1 METDKRMNI
10 FAIVMAILAMIL
22 AGLCFYLW
30 HHKEPPEKIEVA
42 TPEQVKNPYYLTNH
56 FQIPETQAKE
66 TVKIIERAQTGT
78 VKPAAEFKVIADTSK
93 DAAEQVKTRIE
104 KKDETLPKAAIE
116 KSDKTIVAE
125 QPENKEH
132 DVGVYKINLRKDH
145 KVKVGAVYAD
155 DKLYYSLGYQNRRM
169 EYQLFMDG
177 KNIKGGAI
185 TYTVAEW

>member
-1 METDKRMNI
+1 M
-10 FAIVMAILAMIL
+10 VMAILAMIL

-42 TPEQVKNPYYLTNH
+42 TPEQVRNPYYLENH

-66 TVKIIERAQTGT
+66 TVKIIERAQTGKT
-78 VKPAAEFKVIADTSK
+78 QPAADFKVIAQTPQE
-93 DAAEQVKTRIE
+93 AVTQVKSRIE
-104 KKDETLPKAAIE
+104 KKDETLPKAALE
-116 KSDKTIVAE
+116 KTDKTIVTE

-145 KVKVGAVYAD
+145 KIKVGTVLAD

-177 KNIKGGAI
+177 KNIKGGAV
-185 TYTVAEW
+185 TYTMAEW